1 MYGEEILG
9 YLKTGLKAGPR
20 WQHGFFWGLG
30 KTMSGDQHIVGTSAG
45 MFITRRIRRNPN
57 SFNLDRLGDLKSW
70 PWEFGHA
77 VLGNKLVYNKR
88 ASQPLAF
95 GWLRHASNH

>member
-1 MYGEEILG
+1 MV
-9 YLKTGLKAGPR
+9 
-20 WQHGFFWGLG
+20 FFWGLG